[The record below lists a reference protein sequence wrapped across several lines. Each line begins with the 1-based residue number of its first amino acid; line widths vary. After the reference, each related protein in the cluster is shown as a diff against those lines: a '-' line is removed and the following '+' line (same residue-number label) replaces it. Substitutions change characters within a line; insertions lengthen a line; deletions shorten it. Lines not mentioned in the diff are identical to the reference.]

1 MSAEKIESG
10 NAQDSSEI
18 ISAARRLLS
27 LLPAT
32 DTSPET
38 ERTYRQE
45 LSRLIKKT
53 RSPDQP
59 ESASPDRFWA
69 AVCNTR
75 SKNTYYRRVASVK
88 YGLRTMLEGALL
100 TEKVETLRFLIELKG
115 KVDEAHG
122 GCPISFPKRRHS
134 KRQDIRGLPADW
146 REAMLSE
153 MKKTPHYL
161 PSLVLACV
169 GCRPEELSEGV
180 RVVAAR
186 NEITLD
192 IKGAKVK
199 KDQGQPSRQVVYE
212 INQNSHPLVLALH
225 NKIWEEGVLVGDSRE
240 MMVRLAGKK
249 SGFTSAIRAAGRKLW
264 PRRKRE
270 ITPYCFRHSAASDF
284 KEHLD
289 GDDVSA
295 AVGHCVDATKS
306 RYGQRQM
313 SSGGLRPSS
322 VKADR
327 PIRPTS
333 SSPKSKVKKRS
344 NKI

>member
-1 MSAEKIESG
+1 MSTINFETGIVK
-10 NAQDSSEI
+10 DDSEI
-18 ISAARRLLS
+18 FFRVRQLIEE
-27 LLPAT
+27 LPAT
-32 DTSPET
+32 DASIQTAQGYKREF
-38 ERTYRQE
+38 
-45 LSRLIKKT
+45 SRLIKKA
-53 RSPDQP
+53 RSLDQYETPDQ
-59 ESASPDRFWA
+59 FWDII
-69 AVCNTR
+69 CNTR
-75 SKNTYYRRVASVK
+75 SKNTYYRRVAAVK
-88 YGLRTMLEGALL
+88 YGLRIMLEGALR
-100 TEKVETLRFLIELKG
+100 TGKIETLKFLIGLAG
-115 KVDEAHG
+115 KVHEAQG
-122 GCPISFPKRRHS
+122 QCPIPAPRPRHS
-134 KRQDIRGLPADW
+134 KRQDIRGLPPDW
-146 REAMLSE
+146 REAMLVA
-153 MKKTPHYL
+153 MQKTPHYL

-169 GCRPEELSEGV
+169 GCRPEEFSEGV

-225 NKIWEEGVLVGDSRE
+225 NKIWEEGVLVGDSKE
-240 MMVRLAGKK
+240 MMVRLVGKK

-270 ITPYCFRHSAASDF
+270 ITPYCFRHMAASDF
-284 KEHLD
+284 KEYLA

-344 NKI
+344 NKM